1 MTHHNTSVPAIMT
14 GGFPQKAAAL
24 LRNYAVVVAVVA
36 LYLFLVSASD
46 GFFSYNNT
54 LNVLRQAS
62 IVAIVAFAMTYV
74 FIAGGFDLSVGSVFA
89 LGGALAAGLSLQMP
103 VPLAILIA
111 VAAGGA
117 VGVINGLLVTKIRI
131 NPFVT
136 TLATLQ
142 IVRGLAL
149 NYTDAAPIRVATPE
163 FMWLGGGRVLGI
175 PVPVILLFVI
185 MAVAWFVLV
194 RTRYGRYV
202 YASGSNASAARI
214 AGVPV
219 DWIVTSTYVI
229 SGAAAALAGVI
240 FASRIGVGAADVGQ
254 GSELAV
260 IAAVLVGGTSLLGG
274 EGSIWRT
281 AIGALFFALLANG
294 FNLLNVPSFWQDVAS
309 GLVILMMVGADAYS
323 RRTKNRN

>member
-1 MTHHNTSVPAIMT
+1 MAA

-46 GFFSYNNT
+46 GFFSFNNT

-111 VAAGGA
+111 VVAGGC

-163 FMWLGGGRVLGI
+163 FMWLGGGRVYGI

-219 DWIVTSTYVI
+219 DWVVTSTYVI

-294 FNLLNVPSFWQDVAS
+294 FNLMNVPSFWQDVTS
-309 GLVILMMVGADAYS
+309 GMVILMMVGADAYS
-323 RRTKNRN
+323 RRSKNRN